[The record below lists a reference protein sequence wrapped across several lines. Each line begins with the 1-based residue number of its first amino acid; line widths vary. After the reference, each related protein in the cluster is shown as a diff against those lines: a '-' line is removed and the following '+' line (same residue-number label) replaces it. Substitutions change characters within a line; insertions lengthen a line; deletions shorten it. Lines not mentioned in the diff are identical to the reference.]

1 MKKTILTLS
10 ALAFFA
16 LANAQTVNTEAGT
29 KGNAG
34 FNPYSGSPLTVP
46 FNQPFGIAV
55 DGSDRLFISD
65 AQNHRV
71 SLLIPGDQVVAKT
84 GYLLDPS
91 LGGGTYINATG
102 SNARYNQPKGM
113 VFGPDGKLYVCDFM
127 NNAIRVM
134 NGITTIGE
142 AQQVTTFVGEDPGVN
157 SGGDYVDG
165 TGNAARF
172 NGPVDIAVDGNGNFY
187 VADNWN
193 EVIRKITP
201 GGVVTTFAGAVG
213 QTGDVNGI
221 GTNARFNNILALE
234 MLDNT
239 YLLVA
244 DSYNN
249 KIKKI
254 NINTGVVTTYAG
266 SGATGH
272 TDSTSSLAEFDSPS
286 GLAVDA
292 FGNVY
297 VSEGGS
303 SQSNVIRKIDG
314 NGNVTTICGAY
325 QNTTEYADG
334 QGTASRFYQPV
345 LMAFNNAKNILYV
358 CDAGNNTVR
367 SIDLR
372 PKARLVATPTSTNTG
387 VNVQLTSQSLNTPT
401 SWTWALTP
409 STGFTLE
416 NGTTL
421 NSENPILKFNVA
433 TTYTVK
439 LTASNAYGSGD
450 TTRANYI
457 NISTGNPGNPPVAN
471 FIADDSTVLVGV
483 TVSFTDQSTNAP
495 TSWEW
500 TILPNTFA
508 FVNSTSATSQH
519 PKVQFAAQGTYSVS
533 LKATNADGNDT
544 KVKPNY
550 ILVDPLGIKP
560 VKLNALINVFPNPN
574 GGSFQVQKIQG
585 FENPDLTF
593 TLYDF
598 SGKLI
603 EQGAFDGESVSFSNL
618 SSGVYLIKVSDGS
631 NEFNQKV
638 VVR

>member
-10 ALAFFA
+10 ALACIV
-16 LANAQTVNTEAGT
+16 LANAQTVKTEAGG
-29 KGNAG
+29 KGNTVVSS
-34 FNPYSGSPLTVP
+34 YSGTPLTVHI
-46 FNQPFGIAV
+46 NQPFGIAV
-55 DGSDRLFISD
+55 DTSDRLFVSD
-65 AQNHRV
+65 VLHHRV
-71 SLLIPGDQVVAKT
+71 SLLLPDDQMFVKT
-84 GYLLDPS
+84 GS
-91 LGGGTYINATG
+91 ILGQVGYINQTG
-102 SNARYNQPKGM
+102 SNARYDQPKGM
-113 VFGPDGKLYVCDFM
+113 VFGPNGYLYVCDFG

-134 NGITTIGE
+134 NGITTIG
-142 AQQVTTFVGEDPGVN
+142 QGQSVTTFAGDSLIS
-157 SGGDYVDG
+157 SGDHVDG
-165 TGNAARF
+165 TGTSARF
-172 NGPVDIAVDGNGNFY
+172 DGPVDIAVDGNGNFY

-201 GGVVTTFAGAVG
+201 GGVVTTFAGGVG
-213 QTGDVNGI
+213 QTGDVNGT
-221 GTNARFNNILALE
+221 GTNARFNNILAVE

-254 NINTGVVTTYAG
+254 NINTGEVTTYAG

-272 TDSTSSLAEFDSPS
+272 VNGSASSAEFDSPS

-303 SQSNVIRKIDG
+303 SQSNVIRKIA

-334 QGTASRFYQPV
+334 QGTASRFYQPA
-345 LMAFNNAKNILYV
+345 LMAFNKAKNILYV

-372 PKARLVATPTSTNTG
+372 AKSRFVATPTSANTG
-387 VNVQLTSQSLNTPT
+387 TLVQLTSQALNTPT
-401 SWTWALTP
+401 NWTWELTP
-409 STGFTLE
+409 ASGFTLE

-421 NSENPILKFNVA
+421 NSENPQLKFSVA
-433 TTYTVK
+433 TSYTVK
-439 LTASNAYGSGD
+439 LTVSNAYGSGD

-457 NISTGNPGNPPVAN
+457 NISNINPSNPPVADFVAN
-471 FIADDSTVLVGV
+471 DSTVLVGQ
-483 TVSFTDQSTNAP
+483 TVVFTDLSTNNP
-495 TSWEW
+495 TQWEW

-508 FVNSTSATSQH
+508 YVSATSATSQN
-519 PKVQFAAQGTYSVS
+519 PQVQFAAAGTYSIG
-533 LKATNADGNDT
+533 LKATNSVGDGT
-544 KVKPNY
+544 KVKASY
-550 ILVDPLGIKP
+550 ILVDPLGIRP
-560 VKLNALINVFPNPN
+560 VELNALINIFPNPN
-574 GGSFQVQKIQG
+574 GGSFQIRKIQG

-603 EQGAFDGESVSFSNL
+603 EQGTFDGESVSFNNL
-618 SSGVYLIKVSDGS
+618 SSGVYLITISDGS

>member
-10 ALAFFA
+10 ALACFV
-16 LANAQTVNTEAGT
+16 LANAQTVKTEAGG
-29 KGNAG
+29 KGNTNV
-34 FNPYSGSPLTVP
+34 NPYSGSPLTVHI
-46 FNQPFGIAV
+46 NQPFGIAV
-55 DGSDRLFISD
+55 DTSDRLFISD
-65 AQNHRV
+65 VQHHRI
-71 SLLIPGDQVVAKT
+71 SLLLPDDQMFVKT
-84 GYLLDPS
+84 GS
-91 LGGGTYINATG
+91 ILGQVGYINQTG
-102 SNARYNQPKGM
+102 SNARFDQPKGM
-113 VFGPDGKLYVCDFM
+113 VFGPNGYLYVCDFG

-134 NGITTIGE
+134 NGITTIGQ
-142 AQQVTTFVGEDPGVN
+142 AQAVATFAGDSLIS
-157 SGGDYVDG
+157 SGGHVNG
-165 TGNAARF
+165 TGTAARF
-172 NGPVDIAVDGNGNFY
+172 DGPVDIAVDGNGNFY

-201 GGVVTTFAGAVG
+201 GGVVTTFAGGAG
-213 QTGDVNGI
+213 QTGDVNGV
-221 GTNARFNNILALE
+221 GTNARFNNILAVE

-244 DSYNN
+244 DAYNN

-254 NINTGVVTTYAG
+254 NINTGEVTTYAG

-272 TDSTSSLAEFDSPS
+272 VNGTASSAEFDSPS

-292 FGNVY
+292 YGNVY

-314 NGNVTTICGAY
+314 SGNVTTICGAY

-334 QGTASRFYQPV
+334 QGTASRFYQPA
-345 LMAFNNAKNILYV
+345 LMAFNKAKNILYV

-372 PKARLVATPTSTNTG
+372 PKARFIASPTSTSTG
-387 VNVQLTSQSLNTPT
+387 VNVQLTSQSLNAPT

-421 NSENPILKFNVA
+421 NSENPILKFSVA
-433 TTYTVK
+433 NTYSVK
-439 LTASNAYGSGD
+439 LTTSNAYGSSD
-450 TTRANYI
+450 TTWANYI
-457 NISTGNPGNPPVAN
+457 TISAVNPGNPPVAN

-533 LKATNADGNDT
+533 LKATNADGFGI
-544 KVKPNY
+544 KSKPNY
-550 ILVDPLGIKP
+550 ILVDPLGIRN
-560 VKLNALINVFPNPN
+560 VELNALINVFPNPN
-574 GGSFQVQKIQG
+574 GGSFQIQKIQG

-603 EQGAFDGESVSFSNL
+603 EEGAFDGESVSFSNL
-618 SSGVYLIKVSDGS
+618 GSGVYLIKVSDGS

>member
-10 ALAFFA
+10 ALAFFV
-16 LANAQTVNTEAGT
+16 LANAQTVKTEAGG
-29 KGNAG
+29 KGNINV
-34 FNPYSGSPLTVP
+34 NPYSGSPLTVHI
-46 FNQPFGIAV
+46 NQPFGIAV
-55 DGSDRLFISD
+55 DTSDRLFISD
-65 AQNHRV
+65 VQHHRI
-71 SLLIPGDQVVAKT
+71 SLLLPDDQMFVKT
-84 GYLLDPS
+84 GSLL
-91 LGGGTYINATG
+91 GQVGYINQTG
-102 SNARYNQPKGM
+102 SNARYDQPKGM
-113 VFGPDGKLYVCDFM
+113 VFGPNGYLYVCDFG

-134 NGITTIGE
+134 NGITTIGQGQ
-142 AQQVTTFVGEDPGVN
+142 AVTTFAGDDLISPG
-157 SGGDYVDG
+157 DHVDG
-165 TGNAARF
+165 TGTAARF
-172 NGPVDIAVDGNGNFY
+172 DGPVDIAVDANGNFY

-201 GGVVTTFAGAVG
+201 GGVVTTFAGGSG

-221 GTNARFNNILALE
+221 GTNARFNNILAVE

-254 NINTGVVTTYAG
+254 NINTGEVSTYAG

-272 TDSTSSLAEFDSPS
+272 ADGTASSAEFNSPS

-314 NGNVTTICGAY
+314 SGNVTTICGAY

-334 QGTASRFYQPV
+334 QGTDSRFYQPA
-345 LMAFNNAKNILYV
+345 LMAFNKAKNILYV

-372 PKARLVATPTSTNTG
+372 AKARFTASPTSTNTG
-387 VNVQLTSQSLNTPT
+387 VNVQLTSQSLNNPT
-401 SWTWALTP
+401 SWTWELTP

-416 NGTTL
+416 NATTL
-421 NSENPILKFNVA
+421 NSENPVLNFSVA

-439 LTASNAYGSGD
+439 LTVSNAYGSGD
-450 TTRANYI
+450 TTRTNYI
-457 NISTGNPGNPPVAN
+457 TISSGNPPVAD
-471 FIADDSTVLVGV
+471 FIADQTTVLVGV
-483 TVSFTDQSTNAP
+483 TVSFTDQSTNTP

-500 TILPNTFA
+500 TITPSTFA
-508 FVNSTSATSQH
+508 YVSATSNTSQN
-519 PKVQFAAQGTYSVS
+519 PKVQFAAQGTYSVT
-533 LKATNADGNDT
+533 LKATNADGFGT

-550 ILVDPLGIKP
+550 ILVNPLGIKQ
-560 VKLNALINVFPNPN
+560 VELNDLISVYPNPN
-574 GGSFQVQKIQG
+574 GGSFQIQKIQG

-603 EQGAFDGESVSFSNL
+603 EAGAFDGESVSFSNL
-618 SSGVYLIKVSDGS
+618 SSGVYLIKVSDGG